1 MPANRPS
8 RAALAASVFYLVLII
23 MRLAFTT
30 AAPASERTVSGAS
43 TWEPDRELAAREADQ
58 QARAAVQAW
67 LEQTLGTALGRPQ
80 LVRWLDH
87 PEVVRNQQVE
97 RRERAYGELWRA
109 TVSYTI
115 AAATWERWRSEHELL
130 AASQRRSRLVR
141 GGLSLLA
148 VVATVGGLRLWDRRT
163 QGYDRLRIGLVGV
176 PLSLAAYAAIWLV

>member
-8 RAALAASVFYLVLII
+8 RAALAASVFSLVSII
-23 MRLAFTT
+23 IGLEVTT